1 MAGTYS
7 QSSRMEGSAAM
18 SAVVLLLRKIT
29 KTPKATMRL
38 RNLHVS
44 KAISSNAAKAAI
56 GKPRADIVWGCVAT
70 LIAKREHVNVD
81 MHLRQSDI
89 ELLKVKGEAALLLR
103 PMGQAHRVE
112 MRGGVLA
119 WLKENEETTR
129 GGTYLLRPGK
139 LTQLKAARKRTAST
153 RGGPTAILAAIVELA
168 AEGTVMLMETPNKP
182 AGKGKWPNWVEDVAE
197 WLVRMEWRSEEEAGE
212 IREKAENLER
222 MTERTSVT
230 QRILNLGEG
239 WGSIRKAVA
248 RRWPSVHVTGVDRR
262 GFTWVGREKGHITA
276 EVEHDW
282 NDQRPGKDLIDTLS
296 KKASVS
302 AKGWALISLEPE
314 CTLFSGGN
322 AINQAAGC
330 AHGRWAE
337 TEVSLAAMTTERLA
351 QEREMYREAK
361 AGVIVQLESLERHPD
376 IPFFAENPAGSELWV
391 LPEVR
396 EIIDRNPGWVE
407 RQIDRCA
414 FGREEQK
421 PTVILTNRKDWT
433 PRGRTGNGRCK
444 AGSCTGSR
452 TRSGRTK
459 HPRQTIPGSKERR
472 LDTGDKVKG
481 RRELA
486 EKAVKNA
493 LEQELVEE
501 MFGTVLMN

>member
-1 MAGTYS
+1 M
-7 QSSRMEGSAAM
+7 
-18 SAVVLLLRKIT
+18 
-29 KTPKATMRL
+29 
-38 RNLHVS
+38 
-44 KAISSNAAKAAI
+44 
-56 GKPRADIVWGCVAT
+56 
-70 LIAKREHVNVD
+70 
-81 MHLRQSDI
+81 
-89 ELLKVKGEAALLLR
+89 
-103 PMGQAHRVE
+103 
-112 MRGGVLA
+112 
-119 WLKENEETTR
+119 
-129 GGTYLLRPGK
+129 
-139 LTQLKAARKRTAST
+139 
-153 RGGPTAILAAIVELA
+153 
-168 AEGTVMLMETPNKP
+168 
-182 AGKGKWPNWVEDVAE
+182 
-197 WLVRMEWRSEEEAGE
+197 
-212 IREKAENLER
+212 
-222 MTERTSVT
+222 
-230 QRILNLGEG
+230 
-239 WGSIRKAVA
+239 
-248 RRWPSVHVTGVDRR
+248 
-262 GFTWVGREKGHITA
+262 
-276 EVEHDW
+276 
-282 NDQRPGKDLIDTLS
+282 
-296 KKASVS
+296 S

-337 TEVSLAAMTTERLA
+337 TTERLA

-361 AGVIVQLESLERHPD
+361 AGVVVQLESLERHPD